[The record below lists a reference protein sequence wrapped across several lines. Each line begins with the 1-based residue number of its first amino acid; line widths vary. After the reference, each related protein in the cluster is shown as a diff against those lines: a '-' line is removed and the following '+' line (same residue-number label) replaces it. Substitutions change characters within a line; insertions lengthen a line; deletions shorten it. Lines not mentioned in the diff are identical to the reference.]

1 MNLLLALVLLA
12 QADEKADLVLKNGVF
27 FRAEGV
33 AIRGQKILATKD
45 VEKHV
50 GPQTRVVDLAGK
62 FVCPGFNDAHIHFGG
77 GGKSLVGLNLG
88 GLGLE
93 QIREKIGEA
102 CKQAAAG
109 EWVYGRGWDHTRWPG
124 EKYPTRKDLDSASG
138 NVPVVLTR
146 VDGHVVWV
154 NSKALE
160 LSGITKGTPNPAD
173 GEILKESGEPTGILQ
188 EGAVALLKRGKGAK
202 VGKPGS
208 PIDSALEEA
217 RRLGITSIQTG
228 GDYIE
233 TYLRLYTE
241 GSLTV
246 RVYVWGILGS
256 DPSRWVDFKTK
267 YANHPQ
273 VRQGCLKGFA
283 DGTMGSGTALFFEP
297 YADEPTKTGIA
308 QWTQED
314 LDAAIAAA
322 DKAGLQ
328 VAIHAIGDRGIA
340 MTVDAYERAR
350 KANGARDSRH
360 RIEHLQV
367 IRRSDIPRMKDLG
380 LVASVEPCHVTNDQ
394 RWAEKRVGRKRS
406 EEGGYLWK
414 SFVDAGVPL
423 AIGTDWPVE
432 PPDPMANLYAAVT
445 RQTLEGTPE
454 GGWFPK
460 ERLTIEQAIE
470 FYTLGS
476 AYAEFAEKEKGSL
489 EPGKWADIVVLDTN
503 LLKATPREILKAR
516 VVATIFNGKIVHGEL
531 R

>member
-1 MNLLLALVLLA
+1 MSLLLAVLILA
-12 QADEKADLVLKNGVF
+12 QAEEKADLVLRNGVF

-33 AIRGQKILATKD
+33 AIKGARILATRD

-50 GPQTRVVDLAGK
+50 GPGTKVVDLQGR
-62 FVCPGFNDAHIHFGG
+62 FVCPGFNDAHIHFGS
-77 GGKSLVGLNLG
+77 GGKSLTGLNLV
-88 GLGLE
+88 GLGLKE
-93 QIREKIGEA
+93 TREKVAEA
-102 CKQAAAG
+102 CKAAMAG
-109 EWVYGRGWDHTRWPG
+109 EWVYGRGWDHTRWTE
-124 EKYPTRKDLDSASG
+124 EKFPTRKDLDAVTRD
-138 NVPVVLTR
+138 VPVVLTR
-146 VDGHVVWV
+146 VDGHIVWV

-160 LSGITKGTPNPAD
+160 LSGITKATPDPSD
-173 GEILKESGEPTGILQ
+173 GEILKSDGEPTGILQ
-188 EGAVALLKRGKGAK
+188 EGAVGLLKRGKAAK

-208 PIDSALEEA
+208 PLDMALEEA

-233 TYLRLYTE
+233 SYLRLYAE
-241 GSLTV
+241 GTLTL
-246 RVYVWGILGS
+246 RVYVWGILGN
-256 DPSRWVDFKTK
+256 DPSRWVEYRTK
-267 YANHPQ
+267 YAHHPQ

-283 DGTMGSGTALFFEP
+283 DGTMGSGTALFFDP
-297 YADEPTKTGIA
+297 YADEPSKKGIP

-314 LDAAIAAA
+314 LDGAVAAA

-340 MTVDAYERAR
+340 MTLDAYERAR

-360 RIEHLQV
+360 RVEHIQV
-367 IRRSDIPRMKDLG
+367 IRPEDTPRFKQLG

-394 RWAEKRVGRKRS
+394 RWAEKRVGLKRC

-414 SFVDAGVPL
+414 SFVDAAVPL
-423 AIGTDWPVE
+423 ALGTDWPVE

-445 RQTLEGTPE
+445 RQTLGGSPE

-470 FYTLGS
+470 SYTLGS

-489 EPGKWADIVVLDTN
+489 EAGKWADLVVLDTD
-503 LLKATPREILKAR
+503 LLKASPKEILKAR
-516 VVATIFNGKIVHGEL
+516 VVATIFNGKVVYGSL
-531 R
+531 P